1 MILLL
6 EVNRIWRL
14 YTEEQKEDIDSILFD
29 LHIYKNGFGQDK
41 EIEMLL
47 VVIPIEHQG
56 ALETMLLEAIAEDP
70 YDAHIVDLVDEFVKR
85 MRVEASKYISSNR
98 KELKAKLGVTWAV
111 QYPEKIFK
119 LINEQ
124 IKSVEWEKSEALK
137 NCFSE
142 LIKI

>member
-1 MILLL
+1 M
-6 EVNRIWRL
+6 
-14 YTEEQKEDIDSILFD
+14 
-29 LHIYKNGFGQDK
+29 
-41 EIEMLL
+41 
-47 VVIPIEHQG
+47 IPIEHQG

-70 YDAHIVDLVDEFVKR
+70 YDAHIVDLVDEFIKR

-111 QYPEKIFK
+111 QYPEKVFK

-124 IKSVEWEKSEALK
+124 IKSVEWEKSEVLK